1 MTEQNNIDSCEAQ
14 QVRQQSEFL
23 KQVSDFAE
31 YMHKEYIKGS
41 DGNMSLFIS
50 AGDKTMDEEHVGH
63 VQCIMG
69 QEWMVAAGLASWLKD
84 GDHRDLFRA
93 ARRMADDYDDL
104 PERRKE
110 LRRQRRVLYTMM
122 TVSVL
127 WVCAIILFQVF
138 GIGNWITT
146 VSNLLLMTYVGLQ
159 LWALRADLKRKLARL
174 CEDESDHRC
183 NMIEHGIREAMQRF
197 FSKFQR
203 EQDDEE
209 E

>member
-1 MTEQNNIDSCEAQ
+1 M
-14 QVRQQSEFL
+14 RQRSEFL

-41 DGNMSLFIS
+41 DGDMSLFIS
-50 AGDKTMDEEHVGH
+50 AGDKTMGEEHVGH

-69 QEWMVAAGLASWLKD
+69 QQWMVAAGLASWLKD
-84 GDHRDLFRA
+84 GDHREIFRA

-110 LRRQRRVLYTMM
+110 LRRQRRVLYALM
-122 TVSVL
+122 TISVL

-146 VSNLLLMTYVGLQ
+146 VSNLLLMAYIGLQ
-159 LWALRADLKRKLARL
+159 LWSFRADLLRKTACLNKD
-174 CEDESDHRC
+174 EDDHMR
-183 NMIEHGIREAMQRF
+183 NVAERTIGEAFQRF
-197 FSKFQR
+197 FSRFQSDD
-203 EQDDEE
+203 DDEDDE
-209 E
+209 

>member
-1 MTEQNNIDSCEAQ
+1 MTEQNNLDNCEAQ

-41 DGNMSLFIS
+41 DGDMSLFIS
-50 AGDKTMDEEHVGH
+50 AGDKTMGEEHVGR

-159 LWALRADLKRKLARL
+159 LWALRADLKRKLARFHT
-174 CEDESDHRC
+174 DESDHRC